1 MAEAPK
7 KQGQGLLQNALHIRL
22 LVDELV
28 GLNAEKATQMRVV
41 DEGKT

>member
-1 MAEAPK
+1 LPK
-7 KQGQGLLQNALHIRL
+7 EL

-28 GLNAEKATQMRVV
+28 SLNTEKTTQMRVV